1 MVTTFCGQEHL
12 PLKWGI
18 FPQNPLKC
26 VGSKT
31 LEMRLPD
38 SRHVGSNP
46 TFSATSE
53 QALYRLLR
61 FLYENRGALMPL
73 LLLFR
78 KKPRSALLSF
88 VNALTTPRSL
98 YQLSTSC
105 EGSSPISEK
114 PKNSFH
120 VSFTKSP
127 VAMWFCWACLY
138 FHGRTTDTKTK

>member
-1 MVTTFCGQEHL
+1 
-12 PLKWGI
+12 
-18 FPQNPLKC
+18 
-26 VGSKT
+26 
-31 LEMRLPD
+31 MRLPD

>member
-1 MVTTFCGQEHL
+1 MSLTNDDKTRNAFAGFPARGFESHL
-12 PLKWGI
+12 L
-18 FPQNPLKC
+18 
-26 VGSKT
+26 
-31 LEMRLPD
+31 
-38 SRHVGSNP
+38 RHVG
-46 TFSATSE
+46 A
-53 QALYRLLR
+53 ALYRLLR

-105 EGSSPISEK
+105 EGSSPTSEK

-120 VSFTKSP
+120 VSFIKSP
-127 VAMWFCWACLY
+127 VAMWFCWAYLY